1 MTREPVAAQDARRSM
16 SENLG
21 WIRDAR
27 PSSLGIDPRLVP
39 TVDVVERPAA
49 ERPAH
54 DSLDAIAEW
63 LLGPARRIASGI
75 QAFDEFAWRMLA
87 TGLPL
92 LRVTLHTSTL
102 HPQYLGAT
110 FIWFRT
116 TGRTVQTLIAHEVAD
131 MIRYEDNPVRRVV
144 VGGETLRRWMDGADA
159 VLDFP
164 ILHELKAQGAT
175 DYLALPVASAQGT
188 RNYMVSY
195 VTDRPGGFTEQEVAD
210 LTRVSQ
216 RLPVLIDM
224 HNQRAIARNVLN
236 AYLGAKTGPRVL
248 AGQIRRGTGEEIKAV
263 LWSSDLRGFTERS
276 DRLPGDRM
284 IALLNALFDE
294 EAKAIHDHGGEILKF
309 IGDGLLAIFPIE
321 TPDAAAA
328 AARHALEAAVE
339 ALAAVRRLGDELA
352 ATGEPPLQI
361 VVALHAGTVIYGNIG
376 AANRLDFT
384 VIGPAVNLV
393 SRVEAVAKSLDLPI
407 VVSDDFARACGQPL
421 RSLGMHQLRGLTT
434 PHELFSPQVA
444 AASTAA

>member
-1 MTREPVAAQDARRSM
+1 MP
-16 SENLG
+16 ENLG
-21 WIRDAR
+21 STKDAQ
-27 PSSLGIDPRLVP
+27 SFSLGIDPRLVP
-39 TVDVVERPAA
+39 IVEAMERPPA

-75 QAFDEFAWRMLA
+75 RAFDEFAWRMLA

-110 FIWFRT
+110 FTWFRT
-116 TGRTVQTLIAHEVAD
+116 TGRTVQTLIAHEVTD
-131 MIRYEDNPVRRVV
+131 LIRYEDNPVRRVV
-144 VGGETLRRWMDGADA
+144 VGGETLRRRMDGADA

-164 ILHELKAQGAT
+164 ILHELKAQGAA
-175 DYLALPVASAQGT
+175 DYLALPVASAHGW

-195 VTDRPGGFTEQEVAD
+195 VTDRPGGFTEREVAD
-210 LTRVSQ
+210 LDRVSQ

-248 AGQIRRGTGEEIKAV
+248 AGQIRRGTGEEIRAV

-294 EAKAIHDHGGEILKF
+294 QAKAIHDHGGEILKF

-321 TPDAAAA
+321 TPHAAAD

-339 ALAAVRRLGDELA
+339 ALAAVRRLSGELA
-352 ATGEPPLQI
+352 AGEPELQI

-393 SRVEAVAKSLDLPI
+393 SRVEAVAKALDLPI
-407 VVSDDFARACGQPL
+407 VVSDDFARAYGQPL

-434 PHELFSPQVA
+434 SHELFSPQITMASPA
-444 AASTAA
+444 A